1 MAKQLTKD
9 QLIKMRVEL
18 EAEANEAQEAA
29 AAKKYDVDFESL
41 SNINAVLKQI
51 DKSYTWSIK
60 NAAFVI
66 NLYDNLKIEK
76 IAIQKSEDQS
86 YTISLGIIDLN
97 TLYQVLTSIQ
107 GIGIESARTF
117 TTLLTNIG
125 KQITDA
131 MEAMAAENR
140 KINELHVSLGEF
152 DAKIAELSKE
162 TVEADAIS
170 Q

>member
-1 MAKQLTKD
+1 MAKPLTKD
-9 QLIKMRVEL
+9 QLIEMRVEL
-18 EAEANEAQEAA
+18 EAEVNEKQEAA
-29 AAKKYDVDFESL
+29 AKAKYSVDFESM

-51 DKSYTWSIK
+51 DKSYKWSIK
-60 NAAFVI
+60 DAAYAI

-76 IAIQKSEDQS
+76 TAITKSEDTS
-86 YTISLGIIDLN
+86 FAISLGIVDLN
-97 TLYQVLTSIQ
+97 TLYKVLTSIE
-107 GIGIESARTF
+107 GVGIEAARTF

-131 MEAMAAENR
+131 MQAMADSNR
-140 KINELHVSLGEF
+140 EIQELHVSLGEL

-162 TVEADAIS
+162 TVEADEIS